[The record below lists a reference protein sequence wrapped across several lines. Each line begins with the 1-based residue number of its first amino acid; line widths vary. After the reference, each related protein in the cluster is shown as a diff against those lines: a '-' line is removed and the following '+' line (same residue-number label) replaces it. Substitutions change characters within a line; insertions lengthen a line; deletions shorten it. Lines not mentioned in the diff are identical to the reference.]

1 MELSDWDFLVE
12 TDDFERVR
20 ADLSRLV
27 EPLRPLAAQW
37 DRLSEEA
44 ACYMLLLPDGTK
56 VDLLFDRPPALEPP
70 WQRRAETLDGID
82 RHFWDWILWLGG
94 KQLGGRDAL
103 VRGHLSGLMY
113 EHLLGPLGVGEL
125 PDTIANAVE
134 RYQHTRGERE
144 RALGVNVSRAAE
156 RAVLPR
162 LREAGV
168 V

>member
-1 MELSDWDFLVE
+1 MLSDWDFLVE
-12 TDDFERVR
+12 TDDFERLR
-20 ADLSRLV
+20 ADLPTLV
-27 EPLRPLAAQW
+27 EPLRPVVAQW

-44 ACYMLLLPDGTK
+44 SYYMLLLPRGIK
-56 VDLLFDRPPALEPP
+56 VDLAFDEPPQLEPP
-70 WQRRAETLDGID
+70 WEVTAETLGGLDA
-82 RHFWDWILWLGG
+82 HFWDWILWLGG

-113 EHLLGPLGVGEL
+113 EHLLGPLGVDEL